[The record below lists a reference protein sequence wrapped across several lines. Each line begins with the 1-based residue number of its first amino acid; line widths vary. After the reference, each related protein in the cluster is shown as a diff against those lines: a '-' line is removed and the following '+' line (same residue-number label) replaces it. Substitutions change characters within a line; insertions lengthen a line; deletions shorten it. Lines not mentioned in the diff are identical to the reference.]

1 MEFGSIVKQ
10 VRKELGLSQ
19 EQLAR
24 ELSISLPISK
34 QGGRRIG
41 LIVFSRILVNYN
53 PFFPKKEQQ
62 ILVCGFIKTVFCM
75 SLMIVIREFS
85 IIA

>member
-24 ELSISLPISK
+24 ELSISFSTVNRWENGKSK
-34 QGGRRIG
+34 PSQMAKELLHHFTTTTRKHKNY
-41 LIVFSRILVNYN
+41 FSPFARVKIL
-53 PFFPKKEQQ
+53 
-62 ILVCGFIKTVFCM
+62 
-75 SLMIVIREFS
+75 
-85 IIA
+85 A

>member
-24 ELSISLPISK
+24 ELSISFSTVNRWENGKSKPSHGRKTYAKFSCKELFFSFCTSKNISLNCME
-34 QGGRRIG
+34 GG
-41 LIVFSRILVNYN
+41 IVSD
-53 PFFPKKEQQ
+53 
-62 ILVCGFIKTVFCM
+62 
-75 SLMIVIREFS
+75 
-85 IIA
+85 